1 MPISWRLHTSK
12 TLRVRMCKDTKCLR
26 EVLLID
32 LLLLFSSLQMP
43 ILQYLLRTH
52 LWYQSTIFDN
62 IFVKFISH
70 MYLWKDITQKFCI
83 YLLKDISAFSR
94 TAGFFTVEFAPLAG
108 IISYLNHYSLKINRI
123 IIRNCA
129 HLLEIEKLHPLYAKN
144 LNIRTRPYYFW
155 EHASSGC
162 FCKRSSH

>member
-12 TLRVRMCKDTKCLR
+12 NLCVRMCKDKCLR

-32 LLLLFSSLQMP
+32 LLLLFSSLQIP
-43 ILQYLLRTH
+43 ILQYLLRMH
-52 LWYQSTIFDN
+52 LWYQSTIFDY

-83 YLLKDISAFSR
+83 YLLKDISAFSH
-94 TAGFFTVEFAPLAG
+94 TAGFFTVKFAPLTG
-108 IISYLNHYSLKINRI
+108 IISYLYHYSLKINWI
-123 IIRNCA
+123 IIRNCT

-144 LNIRTRPYYFW
+144 LNIRT
-155 EHASSGC
+155 
-162 FCKRSSH
+162 SSH

>member
-12 TLRVRMCKDTKCLR
+12 NLCVRMCKDKCLR

-32 LLLLFSSLQMP
+32 LLLLFSSLQIP
-43 ILQYLLRTH
+43 ILQYLLRMH
-52 LWYQSTIFDN
+52 LWYQSTIFDY

-94 TAGFFTVEFAPLAG
+94 TAGFFTVKFAPLTG
-108 IISYLNHYSLKINRI
+108 IISYLYHYSLKINWI
-123 IIRNCA
+123 IIRNCT